1 MDHAT
6 EKPSEWRQGWRS
18 LAATGVGLATG
29 LSLYAYLTSLFL
41 GPYQEAFGWTRG
53 EVAGAAPFTLAG
65 GLLTPVL
72 GRLADRYGVR
82 PVILVCTVG
91 FAAVCLGMAAQSG
104 ALAQYY
110 ALVFLLVAFGMGTA
124 SVTWTRIVSVA
135 FARHRGLAL
144 SLALSFI
151 AVTAAV
157 APAALQG
164 VIDAF
169 GWRAAWVCLGGL
181 SVLGAAAGLLIAPRG
196 HEPFGQ
202 GGEATTEVSSLTQ
215 AARLP
220 GFWLAVIGMYLI
232 NIPSG
237 GIMNQM
243 AALIGDKGFTAQEAA
258 RIMGAFALSVI
269 VGRLIAGLCLDRFSP
284 SLVAFGA
291 MAAPAAGCLLLTD
304 FAGVAAGGSAVG
316 LVIAGIVLAGM
327 SQGAEG
333 DIGPFVMARRFG
345 FAAFGGMVGA
355 LGAATA
361 AGTASGTMLFG
372 GIVTRTGTYDGAL
385 LIGAGCFVA
394 GALCYLALGLKQ
406 EPAPA

>member
-1 MDHAT
+1 
-6 EKPSEWRQGWRS
+6 
-18 LAATGVGLATG
+18 
-29 LSLYAYLTSLFL
+29 
-41 GPYQEAFGWTRG
+41 
-53 EVAGAAPFTLAG
+53 VAGAAPFTLAG
-65 GLLTPVL
+65 GLLTPLL

-82 PVILVCTVG
+82 PVIFVCTLG
-91 FAAVCLGMAAQSG
+91 FGTVCLGMATQSG
-104 ALAQYY
+104 SLAHYY
-110 ALVFLLVAFGMGTA
+110 GLVFLLVAFGMGTA
-124 SVTWTRIVSVA
+124 GVTWTRIVSVA
-135 FARHRGLAL
+135 FRRHRGLAL

-151 AVTAAV
+151 AVTAAL

-169 GWRAAWVCLGGL
+169 GWRAAWACLGGL
-181 SVLGAAAGLLIAPRG
+181 SVLGAAVGLLIAPRG
-196 HEPFGQ
+196 HEPFGRSE
-202 GGEATTEVSSLTQ
+202 GSAAEVSSLKE

-243 AALIGDKGFTAQEAA
+243 AALIGDKGFSAQEAA

-269 VGRLIAGLCLDRFSP
+269 VGRLIAGVCLDRFSP

-291 MAAPAAGCLLLTD
+291 MAAPAAGCIMLTD
-304 FAGVAAGGSAVG
+304 FAAAAVGGSVLS

-333 DIGPFVMARRFG
+333 DIGPYVMARRFG

-372 GIVTRTGTYDGAL
+372 GIVTRTGTYDTAL
-385 LIGAGCFVA
+385 LIGVGCFLA
-394 GALCYLALGLKQ
+394 GALCYLALGLKR
-406 EPAPA
+406 EAAPA